1 MLQSRRSWLTASF
14 GAVGLLVIG
23 KFAGAQHS
31 VSPQPLPS
39 PNAPNPNA
47 PGGLDPPPMG
57 GRGTRQLNPALAP
70 ELRSDV
76 QKLYELALDLKKHM
90 ETTDVNS
97 VLSLDIVKKAQQIE
111 KLAKRVKEHAKG

>member
-1 MLQSRRSWLTASF
+1 MLQSRRFWLTTSF
-14 GAVGLLVIG
+14 GAVGLLAISNV
-23 KFAGAQHS
+23 AGGQHT

-39 PNAPNPNA
+39 PNAPNPNV

-57 GRGTRQLNPALAP
+57 GRSTKQLNPALAP

-76 QKLYELALDLKKHM
+76 QKLYELALDLKKQM